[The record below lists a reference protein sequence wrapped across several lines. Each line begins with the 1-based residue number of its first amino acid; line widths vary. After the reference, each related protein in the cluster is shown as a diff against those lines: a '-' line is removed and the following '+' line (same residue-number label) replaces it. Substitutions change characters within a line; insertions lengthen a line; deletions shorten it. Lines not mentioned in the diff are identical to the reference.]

1 MKEYEPHLWE
11 APDGELHA
19 IFYHKPNDPQGC
31 ALELSRRLDI
41 EALQDDTDV
50 ERLIMDKGAAA
61 VETLI
66 PIPNT
71 TDVLGV
77 LKGEVDLNP
86 SYKRLGECGIEE
98 AQMVKDFL
106 DNYSDLL
113 RREEEITRK
122 YF

>member
-1 MKEYEPHLWE
+1 MKIEPIYWE
-11 APDGELHA
+11 SDDGDLEVT
-19 IFYHKPNDPQGC
+19 FYHEPNDPEGC
-31 ALELSRRLDI
+31 ALELARRRDI
-41 EALQDDTDV
+41 EALQDDTDL
-50 ERLIMDKGAAA
+50 ERLIMDRGAAA
-61 VETLI
+61 KKAIV

-77 LKGEVDLNP
+77 LKGEVDLTP
-86 SYKRLGECGIEE
+86 SYKRLGECGIAE